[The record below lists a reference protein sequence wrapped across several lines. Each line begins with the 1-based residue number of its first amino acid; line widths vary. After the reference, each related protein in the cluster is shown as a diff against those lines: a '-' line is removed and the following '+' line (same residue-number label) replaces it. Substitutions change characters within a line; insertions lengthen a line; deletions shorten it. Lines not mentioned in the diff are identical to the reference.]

1 MPIPKEEI
9 EKAARA
15 AQTQK
20 ILDNTDFDEQTLNS
34 FDDDKI
40 DELYGLVSMSL
51 DEKINNIM
59 DCMFAI
65 NAPKEDL
72 EESVKIHTGLKL
84 KEAQKIIK
92 EKLEEK
98 KRTKS
103 TVDRIIELI

>member
-15 AQTQK
+15 AQEK
-20 ILDNTDFDEQTLNS
+20 AILDNTDFDEQTLNS

-51 DEKINNIM
+51 DEKINHIM
-59 DCMFAI
+59 DCMFTVG
-65 NAPKEDL
+65 APKEDL
-72 EESVKIHTGLKL
+72 EEAVKTHTGLKL
-84 KEAQKIIK
+84 REAQEVIR